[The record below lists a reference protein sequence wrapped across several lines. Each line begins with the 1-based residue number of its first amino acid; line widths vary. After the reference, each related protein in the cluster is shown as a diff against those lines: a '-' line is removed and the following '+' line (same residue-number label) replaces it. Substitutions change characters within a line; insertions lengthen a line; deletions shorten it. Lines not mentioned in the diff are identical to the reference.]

1 MGKLMMAVK
10 KAVLCAAAV
19 AAMLI
24 QFFPQSVM
32 AKGLFGSNEVWLRA
46 KVSYEHDKGVE
57 GLSDKIL
64 RFSSDKW
71 KKKDGWYY
79 YKVPVESGQRI
90 RFIDGVQLP
99 AEWDNDYID
108 KRFAIIVTV
117 EAAEVPP
124 GEEGW
129 EDGTRADF
137 SKSFDLW
144 NTGYDHEEDV
154 YIKEGKTQVSIHEY
168 QLDKDGN
175 EIPYENDKVVT
186 PGQFV
191 SKIVEFEV
199 SGGNGATI
207 QLKPEKPVK
216 TVTANN
222 IDVNGKTVEAGT
234 VLTYGITVKNPSPED
249 SIITII
255 DEVDERLKIL
265 DTIEGTLVSGSLG
278 GNGGTIEWS
287 IDVPGGESYTVHFI
301 AQTPDE
307 VAEDDGIVIPN
318 TAEATIVGK
327 ELRTNTVL
335 VHLGKTSIVDTVI
348 AYIDSRKTGDS
359 SNIPVYAAILIGGIA
374 GTVFYL
380 EKKKRKK

>member
-1 MGKLMMAVK
+1 M
-10 KAVLCAAAV
+10 
-19 AAMLI
+19 
-24 QFFPQSVM
+24 
-32 AKGLFGSNEVWLRA
+32 
-46 KVSYEHDKGVE
+46 
-57 GLSDKIL
+57 
-64 RFSSDKW
+64 
-71 KKKDGWYY
+71 
-79 YKVPVESGQRI
+79 
-90 RFIDGVQLP
+90 
-99 AEWDNDYID
+99 
-108 KRFAIIVTV
+108 
-117 EAAEVPP
+117 
-124 GEEGW
+124 
-129 EDGTRADF
+129 
-137 SKSFDLW
+137 
-144 NTGYDHEEDV
+144 
-154 YIKEGKTQVSIHEY
+154 
-168 QLDKDGN
+168 
-175 EIPYENDKVVT
+175 
-186 PGQFV
+186 
-191 SKIVEFEV
+191 
-199 SGGNGATI
+199 
-207 QLKPEKPVK
+207 
-216 TVTANN
+216 TANN